1 MGVTLPQRRVHIYF
15 YIHRHALIISAR
27 SIHLNYAPGLSPAPF
42 FGLSTYSAV
51 RSAHL
56 ASAPL
61 SSLLELIVVLQ
72 IKHRFPTLGVKLAL
86 LCIFVFAQTYGLYES
101 DIILPED
108 PGTMLPDGYDLKFPN
123 SVRWDS
129 EDTALPQISEEDA
142 VDISRD
148 SSSDSSGDQV

>member
-1 MGVTLPQRRVHIYF
+1 M
-15 YIHRHALIISAR
+15 
-27 SIHLNYAPGLSPAPF
+27 
-42 FGLSTYSAV
+42 YSAV

-56 ASAPL
+56 ASAPFTIETYCDL
-61 SSLLELIVVLQ
+61 VLQ

-108 PGTMLPDGYDLKFPN
+108 PGTMLPDGYDLKLPN